1 MDADAAIRAELYR
14 LRRRLP
20 DLSGAVL
27 GGVDGLMVACD
38 LTAGDPH
45 HLAALSA
52 ATLGLG
58 HRFAQ
63 SAGHGA
69 LHESV
74 VRSAG
79 GCVITY
85 PAGAYGLLT
94 LVTYPDS
101 NVERIHPEARAAAQ
115 RLGTMVDSMRHATT
129 MTTTIPTV
137 DPTAPLAVRT
147 PMATLP
153 ADLWAET
160 GGLRPPGL
168 H

>member
-27 GGVDGLMVACD
+27 GGVDGLLVACD
-38 LTAGDPH
+38 LTVGDPH

-52 ATLGLG
+52 ATLGLA

-63 SAGHGA
+63 SAGHGK

-74 VRSAG
+74 VRSTG

-85 PAGAYGLLT
+85 PAGASGLLT

-101 NVERIHPEARAAAQ
+101 DLERIHPEARATANL
-115 RLGTMVDSMRHATT
+115 LGTMVDALRQASMVAAV
-129 MTTTIPTV
+129 PAA
-137 DPTAPLAVRT
+137 DPHAPLAVRT

-168 H
+168 P

>member
-27 GGVDGLMVACD
+27 GGVDGLLVAAD
-38 LTAGDPH
+38 LTDADPH
-45 HLAALSA
+45 HLAALAA

-63 SAGHGA
+63 SAGHGP

-101 NVERIHPEARAAAQ
+101 DVERIHPEARASAH
-115 RLGTMVDSMRHATT
+115 RLGTMVDSLRVAASVAAVAV
-129 MTTTIPTV
+129 P
-137 DPTAPLAVRT
+137 DPHAPLDVRT

-168 H
+168 R

>member
-1 MDADAAIRAELYR
+1 VDADAAIRAELYR

-20 DLSGAVL
+20 DLAGAVL
-27 GGVDGLMVACD
+27 GRVDGLLVACD
-38 LTAGDPH
+38 LTVGDPH
-45 HLAALSA
+45 HIAALSA

-63 SAGHGA
+63 SAGHGR

-94 LVTYPDS
+94 VVTYPDS
-101 NVERIHPEARAAAQ
+101 DVERIHPEARATAHL
-115 RLGTMVDSMRHATT
+115 LGTMVDSMRHAAA
-129 MTTTIPTV
+129 MAAAAPAA
-137 DPTAPLAVRT
+137 DPDAPLAVRT

-153 ADLWAET
+153 ADLWADT
-160 GGLRPPGL
+160 GGRRPPGL

>member
-27 GGVDGLMVACD
+27 GGVDGLLVASD
-38 LTAGDPH
+38 LTDGDPH

-85 PAGAYGLLT
+85 PAGAWGLLT

-101 NVERIHPEARAAAQ
+101 DVEGIHPEARATAH
-115 RLGTMVDSMRHATT
+115 RLGTMVDSLRLAVT
-129 MTTTIPTV
+129 MASTSAA
-137 DPTAPLAVRT
+137 DPHAPLDVRT

-168 H
+168 R

>member
-52 ATLGLG
+52 ATLGIG

-101 NVERIHPEARAAAQ
+101 NVERIHPEARATAQ
-115 RLGTMVDSMRHATT
+115 RLGTMVDSLRHAAA
-129 MTTTIPTV
+129 MANGPSP

>member
-1 MDADAAIRAELYR
+1 VDADAAIRAELYR

-20 DLSGAVL
+20 DVSGAML
-27 GGVDGLMVACD
+27 GGVDGLLVASD
-38 LTAGDPH
+38 LTGGDPH
-45 HLAALSA
+45 HLAALAA

-74 VRSAG
+74 LRSTG

-85 PAGAYGLLT
+85 PAGAHGLLT
-94 LVTYPDS
+94 LVTYPDTD
-101 NVERIHPEARAAAQ
+101 VERLHPEARATAH
-115 RLGTMVDSMRHATT
+115 RLGTLVDSFPRAAVAAAA
-129 MTTTIPTV
+129 PAA
-137 DPTAPLAVRT
+137 DPHSPLAVRT

-153 ADLWAET
+153 ADLWAES

-168 H
+168 R